1 MRLRKG
7 SGKLLEV
14 MVMSWE
20 FICQSKFETSI
31 LGCIGCIGHSRLT
44 SPGSIAEILLT
55 EVSSLFFTVMPSWVN
70 L

>member
-14 MVMSWE
+14 MIMSWE

-31 LGCIGCIGHSRLT
+31 LGCIGHSRLT

-55 EVSSLFFTVMPSWVN
+55 EISSLFFTVMPSWVN